1 MHLLIF
7 SFSGIKLFVATDRLP
22 ATFFFNITNANAQIE
37 HATPSGTRGR
47 DARAVR
53 AVRTREPRRLA
64 GSEIL
69 PLSTKLMPPQWPGD
83 SALMRK

>member
-1 MHLLIF
+1 MHPLIF
-7 SFSGIKLFVATDRLP
+7 SFSGKKLFVATDRLP

-53 AVRTREPRRLA
+53 AVRTRETRRFAGASTKARRL
-64 GSEIL
+64 
-69 PLSTKLMPPQWPGD
+69 STNAEVGFQ
-83 SALMRK
+83 R